1 MFSLREKFFFL
12 SCSLL
17 MVSWYI
23 YSKKSFFS
31 RHFVIMVPD
40 WEWDFK
46 VIPEV
51 SAENTTS
58 YKHY

>member
-1 MFSLREKFFFL
+1 MFSFSAKFFFL
-12 SCSLL
+12 SCSFL

-23 YSKKSFFS
+23 YSKKSFLS
-31 RHFVIMVPD
+31 RHLVMIVPD
-40 WEWDFK
+40 CEWDLR

-58 YKHY
+58 YKHK